1 MEMQVDAVAL
11 LGTFDP
17 TGPVEQ
23 IRYDLALELLDD
35 VKRLDVQLKE
45 SHKRIKTAV
54 QASGTTLADIE
65 TLGIGAFE
73 GTSNSSRPEGP
84 EIPLL
89 TQRGFV
95 GGRR

>member
-54 QASGTTLADIE
+54 QASGTTLADIK

-73 GTSNSSRPEGP
+73 GTW
-84 EIPLL
+84 
-89 TQRGFV
+89 T
-95 GGRR
+95 RRARKAPKFPS